1 MIYLP
6 DTNVCI
12 ALLRGRTPQLSA
24 RWQSVRP
31 DDIAICAVVA
41 YELRYGAECSA
52 DPQGE
57 NSKLDKFLA
66 PYVCLPFD
74 ELCAN
79 RCGQLRRQL
88 ELASQVIGPNDL
100 QIASIALHN
109 DLTLVTH
116 NAREFGRIDG
126 LKTEDWEA

>member
-1 MIYLP
+1 MRQPVWPTL
-6 DTNVCI
+6 
-12 ALLRGRTPQLSA
+12 
-24 RWQSVRP
+24 
-31 DDIAICAVVA
+31 
-41 YELRYGAECSA
+41 
-52 DPQGE
+52 
-57 NSKLDKFLA
+57 
-66 PYVCLPFD
+66 
-74 ELCAN
+74 
-79 RCGQLRRQL
+79 RQL